1 MPLGKH
7 PDLDRNRTNR
17 TIHLERCFQD
27 DPDGFKIAHPRDGN
41 LAMNMYARTR
51 SLAIL
56 CCTLSGFG
64 LSIHPVFA
72 DKFTMKTGE
81 VYIGHAE
88 REGVIAGA
96 FDGVNRALLNDL
108 NTHNQLLSNNLTIMQ
123 EASKKQSYQLSYSA
137 SIVLLLRGAR
147 SL

>member
-1 MPLGKH
+1 MN
-7 PDLDRNRTNR
+7 PDLDRNRSNR
-17 TIHLERCFQD
+17 TILLERSFQD
-27 DPDGFKIAHPRDGN
+27 DPDDFKIAHPTWDGN

-56 CCTLSGFG
+56 CCTLFGFG
-64 LSIHPVFA
+64 ISFQLVYA

-96 FDGVNRALLNDL
+96 FDGA
-108 NTHNQLLSNNLTIMQ
+108 
-123 EASKKQSYQLSYSA
+123 
-137 SIVLLLRGAR
+137 
-147 SL
+147 